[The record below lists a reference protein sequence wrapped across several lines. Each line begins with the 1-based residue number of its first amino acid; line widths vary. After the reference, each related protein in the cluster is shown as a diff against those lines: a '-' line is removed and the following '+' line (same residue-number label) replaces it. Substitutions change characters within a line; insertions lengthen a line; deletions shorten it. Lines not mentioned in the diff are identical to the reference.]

1 MKKVYYLST
10 CDTCKRIMKEVG
22 VDDSFIQQ
30 DIKTNSISEQQL
42 NELLKK
48 VNSPEELLNKRA
60 RKFTELGLKET
71 KLSDSDIKNYILTEY
86 TFLKRPVFIID
97 TEIFIGNSKKNIE
110 QLKHKLGA

>member
-1 MKKVYYLST
+1 
-10 CDTCKRIMKEVG
+10 MKEVG